1 MLRVPLA
8 SLVLLCAACDS
19 PPEHVV
25 VSRAIHDAEL
35 PAGTGHPWPLTV
47 EAGYASCE
55 GGRLAVFETMDGKK
69 YAVAG
74 ARATVARSGYPPIEE
89 LQADDPTS
97 TTGAKLTLQYLQDR
111 TVRTCG
117 PASLAP

>member
-1 MLRVPLA
+1 MLRPALLLWL
-8 SLVLLCAACDS
+8 LVAACDS
-19 PPEHVV
+19 PTERVV
-25 VSRAIHDAEL
+25 VSRAIHDAEH

-47 EAGYASCE
+47 EAGYAYCE
-55 GGRLAVFETMDGKK
+55 GGRLAVFETMDGKR

-89 LQADDPTS
+89 LQAADPNS
-97 TTGAKLTLQYLQDR
+97 TTGAKLTLHYVRDR

-117 PASLAP
+117 PESLDP